1 MNPLLSPV
9 EALVAV
15 SEEPR
20 QYLLKMELPGLAREQ
35 VEVDVE
41 QDTLRIWS
49 RPAQPSPSF
58 GRASRQPLEVMSAWK
73 LPHDVDPCSVVADFR
88 NGLLQVRLPRLVRQ
102 RSWWPF

>member
-9 EALVAV
+9 EALVVV

-20 QYLLKMELPGLAREQ
+20 QYLLKVELPGLAREQ

-41 QDTLRIWS
+41 QDTLRIWGS
-49 RPAQPSPSF
+49 PAQSSFSPGPRRS
-58 GRASRQPLEVMSAWK
+58 LEVMSAWK

-88 NGLLQVRLPRLVRQ
+88 NGLLQVRLPRIVRQ